1 MAKIETLGGIFLLL
15 LTVGLI
21 YWLYKKGVGGVAQ
34 SAVTAIGN
42 VAVGGVKGVAQTVG
56 IPDTNTDQCQADLK
70 AGKIWDASFSCSAG
84 TYLKGLF
91 NKVFDTN
98 PLPEGQTNAQ

>member
-21 YWLYKKGVGGVAQ
+21 YWLYRKGVGGVAQ
-34 SAVTAIGN
+34 SAVTALGN

-56 IPDTNTDQCQADLK
+56 IPDTNADQCQTDLK
-70 AGKIWDASFSCSAG
+70 AGKIWDASFSCTAG

-91 NKVFDTN
+91 NKVFDTT
-98 PLPEGQTNAQ
+98 PLQGAPNNG